1 MIENTAFNTKEVHF
15 KAMALAQEAHLA
27 AINGKKKETLSLY
40 EQAFDLEKQAALSLL
55 DKEEIEPT
63 RSVLF
68 RSAAALAK
76 KCHKYRDAEKMIAL
90 GLAGNPPDDIA
101 TELRLLFDDIKK
113 QYLPKKSVHKIH
125 RKIVL
130 LNGIPESG
138 LAAGDVGTVIY
149 SYEKGTSF
157 KVEFVRLD
165 GVIVAIETLS
175 AQQVRS
181 VGKQDMLHSRHLSF

>member
-1 MIENTAFNTKEVHF
+1 MIEKTFNTKEIHF
-15 KAMALAQEAHLA
+15 KAMAFAQEAHLA
-27 AINGKKKETLSLY
+27 SINGKEQETLNLY
-40 EQAFDLEKQAALSLL
+40 EQAFVLEKQAALSLL
-55 DKEEIEPT
+55 NREDVEPT

-76 KCHKYRDAEKMIAL
+76 KCHKYREAEKMIAL

-113 QYLPKKSVHKIH
+113 QYLTKKSVQKG
-125 RKIVL
+125 RGKIVL

-138 LAAGDVGTVIY
+138 LAAGDVGRVIH

-157 KVEFVRLD
+157 KVEFVSLD
-165 GVIVAIETLS
+165 GAIVAIETLS

-181 VGKQDMLHSRHLSF
+181 VGKQDMVHCRYLSL

>member
-1 MIENTAFNTKEVHF
+1 MIENTVFNTKETHF

-27 AINGKKKETLSLY
+27 SINGKEKETLSLY

-55 DKEEIEPT
+55 DKEDIEPT

-76 KCHKYRDAEKMIAL
+76 KCHKYREAEKMIAH

-113 QYLPKKSVHKIH
+113 QYLPKKSVHKV
-125 RKIVL
+125 RGKIVL

-157 KVEFVRLD
+157 KVEFVRFD
-165 GVIVAIETLS
+165 GAIVAIETLS

-181 VGKQDMLHSRHLSF
+181 IGKQDMLHSRHLSF

>member
-1 MIENTAFNTKEVHF
+1 MTENTVFNTKKVHF

-27 AINGKKKETLSLY
+27 SIHGKEKETFDLY

-55 DKEEIEPT
+55 DKEDIEPT

-76 KCHKYRDAEKMIAL
+76 KCHKYREAEKMIAL
-90 GLAGNPPDDIA
+90 ALAGNPPDDIA
-101 TELRLLFDDIKK
+101 TELRLLFDDVKK
-113 QYLPKKSVHKIH
+113 QYLPKKSVHTT
-125 RKIVL
+125 RGKIVL

-149 SYEKGTSF
+149 SYEKGTAF
-157 KVEFVRLD
+157 KVEFVRFD
-165 GVIVAIETLS
+165 GAIVAIETLS